1 MTKQEYFDELKRKLR
16 DYPEEYAEL
25 KEAFEEHFAEG
36 ERNGQSEEEIVRE
49 LGPVDD
55 MIESLGLPKHSSD
68 IREDFKDLGNAF
80 GSFLNG
86 LGDTIEEGVRNL
98 DLDTKVREF
107 SERITEAAGSA
118 VNEAV
123 RPQNGSIGAPVSRI
137 EVWGD
142 SMDLRLSASQ
152 DDGVYYEYTPGLTV
166 FVKGI
171 NELKIENDAGY
182 VVFRENSPL
191 GMGLI
196 RSSSLLELKVPEGVT
211 VEFHS
216 KSGDLR
222 AEDLALEQL
231 AVKTLSGDHE
241 LTNIRCT
248 SIRIDSV
255 SGDLD
260 MQKST
265 YKEFRAKTVSGDYEL
280 DACSG
285 NVSIE
290 TVSGDIGI
298 DSLQG
303 DSIYLKTIS
312 GDTSVS
318 CVCEQL
324 KSSTTSG
331 DQKIRFIDCG
341 EEALISTQSGDVD
354 IEVDLTD
361 CRIDMKALSGD
372 IRFPNAEE
380 AVRYDDHHYQIG
392 SGSSR
397 ISVSTSSG
405 DIRIR

>member
-1 MTKQEYFDELKRKLR
+1 MQTK
-16 DYPEEYAEL
+16 
-25 KEAFEEHFAEG
+25 
-36 ERNGQSEEEIVRE
+36 
-49 LGPVDD
+49 
-55 MIESLGLPKHSSD
+55 
-68 IREDFKDLGNAF
+68 
-80 GSFLNG
+80 
-86 LGDTIEEGVRNL
+86 
-98 DLDTKVREF
+98 
-107 SERITEAAGSA
+107 
-118 VNEAV
+118 
-123 RPQNGSIGAPVSRI
+123 
-137 EVWGD
+137 
-142 SMDLRLSASQ
+142 
-152 DDGVYYEYTPGLTV
+152 
-166 FVKGI
+166 
-171 NELKIENDAGY
+171 
-182 VVFRENSPL
+182 
-191 GMGLI
+191 
-196 RSSSLLELKVPEGVT
+196 
-211 VEFHS
+211 
-216 KSGDLR
+216 
-222 AEDLALEQL
+222 
-231 AVKTLSGDHE
+231 
-241 LTNIRCT
+241 
-248 SIRIDSV
+248 RIDSV

-354 IEVDLTD
+354 IEIDLTD